1 MTHHVLGPV
10 VSSLG
15 YDIRLHALDKPQRRV
30 FVENVHGIDA
40 AQREQ
45 HPLAVFLRVDRSGA
59 ALEPAH
65 RGVRVQADDEVL
77 SQRARLLKVGDV
89 ADVQDVE
96 AAVGED

>member
-1 MTHHVLGPV
+1 VPHHVLGPV

-15 YDIRLHALDKPQRRV
+15 DDIRLHALDKPQRRV

-45 HPLAVFLRVDRSGA
+45 HPLAVFLAVDRSGA
-59 ALEPAH
+59 TLEPTH
-65 RGVRVQADDEVL
+65 RGIAVQTDDEVL
-77 SQRARLLKVGDV
+77 PQRARLFKVGDM

-96 AAVGED
+96 TPVGED